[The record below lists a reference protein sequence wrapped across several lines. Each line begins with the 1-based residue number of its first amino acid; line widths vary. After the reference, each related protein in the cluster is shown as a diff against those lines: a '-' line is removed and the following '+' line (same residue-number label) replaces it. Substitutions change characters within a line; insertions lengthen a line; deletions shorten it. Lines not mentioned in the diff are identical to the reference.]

1 MLTFIDER
9 RQRLRKAHQ
18 EGREE
23 GREEGRAEGSAE
35 MIHALSLDPRIAAIL
50 REDPKVRET
59 LRERGIEP
67 PSQRNG
73 GD

>member
-23 GREEGRAEGSAE
+23 GRAEGSAE
-35 MIHALSLDPRIAAIL
+35 AIRALSLDPRIAAIL

-67 PSQRNG
+67 PYQRNG
-73 GD
+73 DD

>member
-9 RQRLRKAHQ
+9 RQRIRKAHQ

-23 GREEGRAEGSAE
+23 GRAEGREDLVR
-35 MIHALSLDPRIAAIL
+35 ALSRDPRIAEIF
-50 REDPKVRET
+50 RDDPKVRET

-67 PSQRNG
+67 PDQRNG
-73 GD
+73 DD